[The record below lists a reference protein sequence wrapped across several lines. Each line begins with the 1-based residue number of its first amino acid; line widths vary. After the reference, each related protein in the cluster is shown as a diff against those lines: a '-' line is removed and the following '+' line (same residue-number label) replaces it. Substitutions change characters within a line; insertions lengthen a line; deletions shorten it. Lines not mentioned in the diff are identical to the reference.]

1 MNTDNL
7 PEFLTSAR
15 FWFAVLNAVILF
27 MPRFGIVLTQQEVAA
42 LNLVLS
48 AVFQVAPPVNGY
60 VVAQRYAYAARHTT
74 TKRIDE

>member
-48 AVFQVAPPVNGY
+48 AVFQLAPPVNGY
-60 VVAQRYAYAARHTT
+60 VAAQRYAYAARHTP